1 MTKQDIASIIGRQLA
16 RHGYHVTDAE
26 ASDVAAQI
34 AQVLVCERDPLWQ
47 LFDSITNTPST
58 SANLHDYDG
67 HIIAALREWAAERGL
82 VVSTKTLNLPDR
94 VWDVYKVGEIAVHD
108 GATQRPNPPVSVD
121 GEWSPAHL
129 AVSP

>member
-1 MTKQDIASIIGRQLA
+1 MTKQGMADIIRQQLE

-47 LFDSITNTPST
+47 LFDSITSTPST

-67 HIIAALREWAAERGL
+67 HIIASLREWAAERGL
-82 VVSTKTLNLPDR
+82 VVNIKTLDLPDR
-94 VWDVYKVGEIAVHD
+94 VWDVHKVGEIAVHD
-108 GATQRPNPPVSVD
+108 CATRRPNPPVSVD
-121 GEWSPAHL
+121 GDWSPAQ
-129 AVSP
+129 VVTP